1 MVRIAHA
8 SIHTR
13 IMQQVGASFGTAIV
27 AVVLQFV
34 MVHSDASGSIV
45 SACHASFWA
54 AIGISIVA
62 LIPAS
67 ALPGRDRERA

>member
-1 MVRIAHA
+1 MVRFAHA

-34 MVHSDASGSIV
+34 MVHAHASDSTA
-45 SACHASFWA
+45 AAYHASFWA

-62 LIPAS
+62 LIPAF
-67 ALPGRDRERA
+67 ALPGRDRQTR